1 MDNLCIR
8 RTFQIFS
15 GEEWHYTMFLSM
27 RNIGVASDLDRVIS
41 ELDGIGALLSDN
53 QLLSQTADLLRRQL
67 RKLLHDISSVVEK
80 QTAI

>member
-1 MDNLCIR
+1 LPA
-8 RTFQIFS
+8 FAAA
-15 GEEWHYTMFLSM
+15 M
-27 RNIGVASDLDRVIS
+27 RNIGVASDLDRLIS